1 MNSRSFY
8 LTGAKKKTSNWSMS
22 RLSRLLKLCQVTE
35 KSFKNMVFTRK
46 SVSLKLESPICREI
60 FNKRI
65 PRMSATFFS
74 LETGCLFV
82 KQYLKMALIW
92 ELHKKKSIIQLI
104 QLAVLFF
111 FYKQWCFTHKTLY
124 SFVIITVLIV

>member
-35 KSFKNMVFTRK
+35 KSLKNMVFTRK

-60 FNKRI
+60 FNERI
-65 PRMSATFFS
+65 PRMSATFF
-74 LETGCLFV
+74 LWKRGA
-82 KQYLKMALIW
+82 YL
-92 ELHKKKSIIQLI
+92 SNS
-104 QLAVLFF
+104 
-111 FYKQWCFTHKTLY
+111 T
-124 SFVIITVLIV
+124 